1 MQSVLA
7 RTAALRAGGRITVG
21 PCSRKNF
28 RAFATN
34 ELTITTPD
42 DMHLHVRDGP
52 GLRSVVPHTAQ
63 VFRRAIIMPNL
74 VPPITTTELAMS
86 YKKRIME
93 GVPPGNAFEPLM
105 VLYLTGIDDSHPSFF
120 FPRHLGRYSYAS
132 LFRSSRRFFYFLLN
146 VQTIPAQKKSTRPRK
161 PVVSHLNYTPLEL
174 PPTVIA
180 VSALLLLLLKV

>member
-1 MQSVLA
+1 MRCLDHQWVYLVSKMQNVFA
-7 RTAALRAGGRITVG
+7 RTAALRVGGRITVG

-93 GVPPGNAFEPLM
+93 GVPQGNTFEPLM
-105 VLYLTGIDDSHPSFF
+105 VLYLTGVYVLFRFF
-120 FPRHLGRYSYAS
+120 FRVLVFFLSIVIS
-132 LFRSSRRFFYFLLN
+132 L
-146 VQTIPAQKKSTRPRK
+146 IPS
-161 PVVSHLNYTPLEL
+161 
-174 PPTVIA
+174 
-180 VSALLLLLLKV
+180 LLLLST